1 MRIGLL
7 ASHEGTTLQAIIE
20 ACSTGAIR
28 GDVVVIISNNRE
40 SGALRRARARSIS
53 AHHLSAQ
60 THPVPAE
67 LDAAIGQALVDH
79 GVDVVVLAGYM
90 KKLGPQTL
98 SRFRGRVLNAHP
110 ALLPRFGGPGMYGL
124 HVHRAVLAAG
134 EERTGASVHLVNEEY
149 DAGPVIAQREVE
161 VDPGDSP
168 ETLAERVQAAERDLL
183 IETLRR
189 MGDERR
195 AEPAQATT
203 LRLELFVADLPA
215 SLDFYRRVLGFE
227 PGPRQTGG
235 YTPLA
240 KGQVRIAL
248 NPRSDLADDHPLRMA
263 AGERPGLGV
272 EIVLE
277 VEDIV
282 AMHQRVVSQSWP
294 LSGELSRQPWG
305 LTDFRV
311 ADPDGY
317 YWRVTSRS
325 TRGAET

>member
-1 MRIGLL
+1 
-7 ASHEGTTLQAIIE
+7 
-20 ACSTGAIR
+20 
-28 GDVVVIISNNRE
+28 
-40 SGALRRARARSIS
+40 
-53 AHHLSAQ
+53 
-60 THPVPAE
+60 
-67 LDAAIGQALVDH
+67 
-79 GVDVVVLAGYM
+79 M

-110 ALLPRFGGPGMYGL
+110 D
-124 HVHRAVLAAG
+124 
-134 EERTGASVHLVNEEY
+134 
-149 DAGPVIAQREVE
+149 DAGPVIAQREVP

-189 MGDERR
+189 MGNERR
-195 AEPAQATT
+195 VEPAQAAT
-203 LRLELFVADLPA
+203 LRLELFVVDLPA

-240 KGQVRIAL
+240 KGSVRIAL

>member
-40 SGALRRARARSIS
+40 SGALRGARARSIS

-110 ALLPRFGGPGMYGL
+110 D
-124 HVHRAVLAAG
+124 
-134 EERTGASVHLVNEEY
+134 
-149 DAGPVIAQREVE
+149 DAGPVIAQREVP

-189 MGDERR
+189 MGNERR

-203 LRLELFVADLPA
+203 LRLELFVVDLPA

-240 KGQVRIAL
+240 KGSVRIAL

>member
-40 SGALRRARARSIS
+40 SGALRGARARSIS

-110 ALLPRFGGPGMYGL
+110 D
-124 HVHRAVLAAG
+124 
-134 EERTGASVHLVNEEY
+134 
-149 DAGPVIAQREVE
+149 DAGPVIAQREVP
-161 VDPGDSP
+161 VDPGDFP

-189 MGDERR
+189 MGNERR

-203 LRLELFVADLPA
+203 LRLELFVVDLPA

-240 KGQVRIAL
+240 KGSVRIAL

>member
-110 ALLPRFGGPGMYGL
+110 D
-124 HVHRAVLAAG
+124 
-134 EERTGASVHLVNEEY
+134 
-149 DAGPVIAQREVE
+149 DAGPVIAQREVP

-189 MGDERR
+189 MGNERR

-203 LRLELFVADLPA
+203 LRLELFVVDLPA

-227 PGPRQTGG
+227 PGLRQTGG

-240 KGQVRIAL
+240 KGSVRIAL

-325 TRGAET
+325 TKGAET

>member
-110 ALLPRFGGPGMYGL
+110 
-124 HVHRAVLAAG
+124 H
-134 EERTGASVHLVNEEY
+134 
-149 DAGPVIAQREVE
+149 DAGPVIAQREVP

-189 MGDERR
+189 MGNEQR
-195 AEPAQATT
+195 AESAQATT
-203 LRLELFVADLPA
+203 LRLELFVVDLPA

-240 KGQVRIAL
+240 KGSVRIAL

>member
-7 ASHEGTTLQAIIE
+7 ASHERTTLQAIIE

-90 KKLGPQTL
+90 KRLGPQTL

-110 ALLPRFGGPGMYGL
+110 D
-124 HVHRAVLAAG
+124 
-134 EERTGASVHLVNEEY
+134 
-149 DAGPVIAQREVE
+149 DAGPVIAQREVP

-189 MGDERR
+189 MGNERR

-203 LRLELFVADLPA
+203 LRLELFVVDLPA

-227 PGPRQTGG
+227 PGLRQTGG

-240 KGQVRIAL
+240 KGSVRIAL

-294 LSGELSRQPWG
+294 LSGELSQQPWG
-305 LTDFRV
+305 PTDFRV

-325 TRGAET
+325 TKGAET

>member
-40 SGALRRARARSIS
+40 SGALRGARARSIS

-110 ALLPRFGGPGMYGL
+110 D
-124 HVHRAVLAAG
+124 
-134 EERTGASVHLVNEEY
+134 
-149 DAGPVIAQREVE
+149 DAGPVIAQREVP

-189 MGDERR
+189 MGNERR

-203 LRLELFVADLPA
+203 LRLELFVVDLPA

-235 YTPLA
+235 YAPLA
-240 KGQVRIAL
+240 KGSVRIAL

>member
-40 SGALRRARARSIS
+40 SGALRGARARSIS

-110 ALLPRFGGPGMYGL
+110 D
-124 HVHRAVLAAG
+124 
-134 EERTGASVHLVNEEY
+134 
-149 DAGPVIAQREVE
+149 DAGPVIAQREVP

-189 MGDERR
+189 MGNERR
-195 AEPAQATT
+195 AEPAQAAT
-203 LRLELFVADLPA
+203 LRLELFVVDLPA

-240 KGQVRIAL
+240 KGSVRIAL

>member
-40 SGALRRARARSIS
+40 SGALRGARARSIS

-110 ALLPRFGGPGMYGL
+110 D
-124 HVHRAVLAAG
+124 
-134 EERTGASVHLVNEEY
+134 
-149 DAGPVIAQREVE
+149 DAGPVIAQREVP

-189 MGDERR
+189 MGNERR
-195 AEPAQATT
+195 VEPAQAAT
-203 LRLELFVADLPA
+203 LRLELFVVDLPA

-240 KGQVRIAL
+240 KGSVRIAL

>member
-40 SGALRRARARSIS
+40 SGALRGARARSIS

-110 ALLPRFGGPGMYGL
+110 D
-124 HVHRAVLAAG
+124 
-134 EERTGASVHLVNEEY
+134 
-149 DAGPVIAQREVE
+149 DAGPVIAQREVP

-189 MGDERR
+189 MGNERR

-203 LRLELFVADLPA
+203 LRLELFVVDLPA

-227 PGPRQTGG
+227 PGLRQTGG

-240 KGQVRIAL
+240 KGSVRIAL

>member
-7 ASHEGTTLQAIIE
+7 ASHERTTLQAIIE

-110 ALLPRFGGPGMYGL
+110 D
-124 HVHRAVLAAG
+124 
-134 EERTGASVHLVNEEY
+134 
-149 DAGPVIAQREVE
+149 DAGPVIAQREVP

-189 MGDERR
+189 MGNERR

-203 LRLELFVADLPA
+203 LRLELFVVDLPA

-227 PGPRQTGG
+227 PGLRQTGG

-240 KGQVRIAL
+240 KGSVRIAL

-294 LSGELSRQPWG
+294 LSGELSQQPWG

-325 TRGAET
+325 TKGAET

>member
-110 ALLPRFGGPGMYGL
+110 D
-124 HVHRAVLAAG
+124 
-134 EERTGASVHLVNEEY
+134 
-149 DAGPVIAQREVE
+149 DAGPVIAQREVP

-189 MGDERR
+189 MGNERR
-195 AEPAQATT
+195 VEPAQAAT
-203 LRLELFVADLPA
+203 LRLELFVVDLPA

-235 YTPLA
+235 YAPLA
-240 KGQVRIAL
+240 KGSVRIAL

-294 LSGELSRQPWG
+294 LSGELSRQPWD

>member
-110 ALLPRFGGPGMYGL
+110 D
-124 HVHRAVLAAG
+124 
-134 EERTGASVHLVNEEY
+134 
-149 DAGPVIAQREVE
+149 DAGPVIAQREVP

-189 MGDERR
+189 MGNERR

-203 LRLELFVADLPA
+203 LRLELFVVDLPA

-227 PGPRQTGG
+227 PGLRQTGG

-240 KGQVRIAL
+240 KGSVRIAL

>member
-110 ALLPRFGGPGMYGL
+110 D
-124 HVHRAVLAAG
+124 
-134 EERTGASVHLVNEEY
+134 
-149 DAGPVIAQREVE
+149 DAGPVIAQREVP

-189 MGDERR
+189 MGNERR
-195 AEPAQATT
+195 VEPAQAAT
-203 LRLELFVADLPA
+203 LRLELFVVDLPA

-240 KGQVRIAL
+240 KGSVRIAL

>member
-1 MRIGLL
+1 MSIGL
-7 ASHEGTTLQAIIE
+7 
-20 ACSTGAIR
+20 
-28 GDVVVIISNNRE
+28 RE

-110 ALLPRFGGPGMYGL
+110 
-124 HVHRAVLAAG
+124 H
-134 EERTGASVHLVNEEY
+134 
-149 DAGPVIAQREVE
+149 DARPVIAQREVP

-189 MGDERR
+189 MGDEQR
-195 AEPAQATT
+195 AEFAQATT
-203 LRLELFVADLPA
+203 LRLELFVVDLPA

-227 PGPRQTGG
+227 PGSRQTGG

-240 KGQVRIAL
+240 KGTVRIAL